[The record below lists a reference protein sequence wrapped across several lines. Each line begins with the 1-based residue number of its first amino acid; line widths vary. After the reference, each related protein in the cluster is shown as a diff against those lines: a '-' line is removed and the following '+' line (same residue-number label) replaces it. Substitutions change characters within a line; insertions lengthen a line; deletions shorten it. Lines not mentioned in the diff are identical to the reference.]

1 MASSNLIRGD
11 AIRVA
16 IITKQRLFREAIGL
30 LLQRRQGFDI
40 VADAEEW
47 ADPPG
52 LLVVDSSAM
61 QGDANLLSALR
72 SKLKNCPILVLVHG
86 ADPTPLTAFIG
97 AGVEGLLDWTCS
109 ADSLHETLR
118 RVHAGET
125 VIAVSSARQI
135 LRLVS
140 GAKVDLTQ
148 RERQVIREVAAG
160 KSNFAIARA
169 LGVTENTIKGHLVNI
184 FEKLG
189 LSNRVQVASYAFENG
204 LAGPASE
211 AAGLEV
217 A

>member
-1 MASSNLIRGD
+1 
-11 AIRVA
+11 
-16 IITKQRLFREAIGL
+16 
-30 LLQRRQGFDI
+30 
-40 VADAEEW
+40 
-47 ADPPG
+47 
-52 LLVVDSSAM
+52 
-61 QGDANLLSALR
+61 
-72 SKLKNCPILVLVHG
+72 
-86 ADPTPLTAFIG
+86 
-97 AGVEGLLDWTCS
+97 
-109 ADSLHETLR
+109 
-118 RVHAGET
+118 
-125 VIAVSSARQI
+125 VSSARQI